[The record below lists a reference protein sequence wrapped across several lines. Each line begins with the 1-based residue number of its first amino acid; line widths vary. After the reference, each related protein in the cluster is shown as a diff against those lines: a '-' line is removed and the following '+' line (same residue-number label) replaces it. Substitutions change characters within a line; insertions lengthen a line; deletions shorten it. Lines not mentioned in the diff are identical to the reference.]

1 VRACSL
7 ICRTG
12 FAAILLTFIATAAR
26 AAGDCDPAVAAGV
39 RKSVLEQLARRLDSD
54 YAIPET
60 ARKLATSVRASER
73 SGAYRKITCAPELAR
88 QLTLD
93 LFAVAHDKHL
103 HVDYSFDPAPP
114 APPGPPSPE
123 ELRLLRRLNGLI
135 PKVEIL
141 DGNVGYMRVDG
152 VPPLEVARDAV
163 AAAFAFVHDTDAL
176 IIDDRG
182 NHGGDPRTVAL
193 YMSYVSE
200 GEPYLVNTFHWR
212 EGRVE
217 EFRTSQLGELSYGA
231 SKPVF
236 ILTSPETFS
245 GGEELAYDLKVRKRG
260 VVVGEVTGGGANP
273 GGPVSLGHQFV
284 ANIPTGQAVNP
295 VTGGSWEGI
304 GVKPDV
310 EVPAA
315 QALGK
320 AHRLAIEGLIAEAHE
335 SQARSLLEAVA
346 MKLQTIA
353 EAESREAK
361 QLSAAELVGTYTLV
375 VGQGPAVIILEQDG
389 RLIQQVAGRS
399 AVALV
404 LVAGNRY
411 RLEGSPDGYF
421 TSFRLKDGKLQLLRE
436 VPGFLP
442 RIREKAPG
450 STSSCAP
457 LCASSFEPSVA
468 AALAIGGGLH

>member
-1 VRACSL
+1 VRGCSL
-7 ICRTG
+7 IGRAAL
-12 FAAILLTFIATAAR
+12 AAILLALIATAAR
-26 AAGDCDPAVAAGV
+26 AAGDCGPAVDAGT

-60 ARKLATSVRASER
+60 ARKLAMAVRASER
-73 SGAYRKITCAPELAR
+73 SAAYRKITCAPELAR
-88 QLTLD
+88 QLTVD

-103 HVDYSFDPAPP
+103 HVDYSFDAAPP
-114 APPGPPSPE
+114 APSGPPSPE
-123 ELRLLRRLNGLI
+123 EIRQLRKLNGMI

-141 DGNVGYMRVDG
+141 EGNVGYMRVDG
-152 VPPLEVARDAV
+152 VPPLEAAHDAV

-200 GEPYLVNTFHWR
+200 GEPYVVNAFHWR
-212 EGRVE
+212 GGRIE
-217 EFRTSQLGELSYGA
+217 EFRTTELGELSYGA

-245 GGEELAYDLKVRKRG
+245 GGEELANDLKVRKRG
-260 VVVGEVTGGGANP
+260 VVVGEVTAGGANP

-295 VTGGSWEGI
+295 ETGGSWEGI
-304 GVKPDV
+304 GVRPDV
-310 EVPAA
+310 EAPAA

-320 AHRLAIEGLIAEAHE
+320 AHRLAIEGLIAEVHE
-335 SQARSLLEAVA
+335 PQQRALLEAVA
-346 MKLQTIA
+346 MKLQTVA
-353 EAESREAK
+353 EAESGEAK
-361 QLSAAELVGTYTLV
+361 HLSAAELVGTYALV
-375 VGQGPAVIILEQDG
+375 VGQGPAVTILEQDG
-389 RLIQQVAGRS
+389 RLLQQVAGRS
-399 AVALV
+399 RVTLV

-411 RLEGSPDGYF
+411 RLDGAPDGYF
-421 TSFRLKDGKLQLLRE
+421 ISFRLKDGKVQLLRE

-450 STSSCAP
+450 ST
-457 LCASSFEPSVA
+457 
-468 AALAIGGGLH
+468 

>member
-1 VRACSL
+1 MHACPL
-7 ICRTG
+7 ICRAAR
-12 FAAILLTFIATAAR
+12 AAILLTFIASAAR
-26 AAGDCDPAVAAGV
+26 ATGDCGPAVDAGV

-60 ARKLATSVRASER
+60 ARKLSMSLRASER

-88 QLTLD
+88 RLTLD
-93 LFAVAHDKHL
+93 LLAIAHDKHL

-114 APPGPPSPE
+114 APPGPLSPQE
-123 ELRLLRRLNGLI
+123 IRQLRKLNGLI

-152 VPPLEVARDAV
+152 VPPLEVAHDAV
-163 AAAFAFVHDTDAL
+163 AAAFAFVHDTDSL

-200 GEPYLVNTFHWR
+200 GEPYLVNAFHWR
-212 EGRVE
+212 GGRIE
-217 EFRTSQLGELSYGA
+217 EFRTTQLGELSYGA

-236 ILTSPETFS
+236 ILTSPQTFS

-260 VVVGEVTGGGANP
+260 VVVGEVTAGGANP

-310 EVPAA
+310 EVPAV
-315 QALGK
+315 QALGR
-320 AHRLAIEGLIAEAHE
+320 AHRHRRN
-335 SQARSLLEAVA
+335 RSW
-346 MKLQTIA
+346 
-353 EAESREAK
+353 S
-361 QLSAAELVGTYTLV
+361 
-375 VGQGPAVIILEQDG
+375 
-389 RLIQQVAGRS
+389 
-399 AVALV
+399 
-404 LVAGNRY
+404 
-411 RLEGSPDGYF
+411 
-421 TSFRLKDGKLQLLRE
+421 
-436 VPGFLP
+436 
-442 RIREKAPG
+442 
-450 STSSCAP
+450 
-457 LCASSFEPSVA
+457 
-468 AALAIGGGLH
+468 